1 MYPGHKPCS
10 QLRLIR
16 RLRIRRQ
23 KQYTA
28 PENHRPH
35 HRKRHLRLPPALH
48 QRRPPTILPHRA
60 HIVREPVDQRRN
72 AQHPE
77 DDPQRQGHAALE
89 ARGFAVEVERDD
101 DGQGDDAE
109 VHGETEPGEKGAF
122 VGAVVA
128 GVGSGVFEE
137 EGAEERAGEEDVLGV
152 FEVSFLAQLKFRK
165 DGRFGLTR
173 LP

>member
-1 MYPGHKPCS
+1 M
-10 QLRLIR
+10 
-16 RLRIRRQ
+16 
-23 KQYTA
+23 
-28 PENHRPH
+28 
-35 HRKRHLRLPPALH
+35 
-48 QRRPPTILPHRA
+48 
-60 HIVREPVDQRRN
+60 
-72 AQHPE
+72 
-77 DDPQRQGHAALE
+77 
-89 ARGFAVEVERDD
+89 EVERDD